1 MEFFEMI
8 SEKRFALS
16 DDKHGT
22 SGHVK
27 KRRYGRFTF
36 IENTTAIHLTSS
48 EPSFWEEIDSFV
60 LSVQRIMSVSK
71 TLFKQLIA
79 FVNFTSDKEDWFC

>member
-1 MEFFEMI
+1 MI

-36 IENTTAIHLTSS
+36 IENTTAIHRTSC
-48 EPSFWEEIDSFV
+48 EPSFWEEKDSFV
-60 LSVQRIMSVSK
+60 FSV
-71 TLFKQLIA
+71 
-79 FVNFTSDKEDWFC
+79 